1 VSVTAPAGFV
11 AGGHACGIKASGRP
25 DLSLVATADG
35 RAVPAA
41 ATFTANRLKA
51 APVLVSAEH
60 LAATG
65 GRAAAVILNSGNANA
80 ATGAAGRE
88 HAERMC
94 AATAAVLG
102 CAREE
107 VLVCSTGLIGIPLP
121 IGVVDAGIA
130 PLAARRHRDGGREAA
145 VAIMTTDTVAKE
157 ALVAGPG
164 FTVGGMAKG
173 AAMLAPDMATMLAV
187 LTTDASADHATLTRL
202 LRAGVAGSF
211 NRMTVDGCTSTND
224 TVIILASG
232 AAGAVAED
240 DLGEAIAGACFSLAT
255 QMVGDAEGATKVV
268 RVEVTGAAS
277 GDDAGRGARTIAESQ
292 LVKCSW
298 YGEDP
303 YWGRIGSELG
313 SAGIDFDPDRL
324 AVSYGDVTVA
334 AGGIA
339 VDHDEAALKEY
350 MSGRFLTV
358 RADLGLGDGSG
369 FVLTNDLSHAYID
382 ENMGTS

>member
-1 VSVTAPAGFV
+1 VSVTAPGGFV
-11 AGGHACGIKASGRP
+11 AAGRACGIKASGRP

-35 RAVPAA
+35 RPVPAA

-51 APVLVSAEH
+51 APVLVSADH

-65 GRAAAVILNSGNANA
+65 GHAAAVILNSGNANA
-80 ATGAAGRE
+80 ATGAPGRQ

-94 AATAAVLG
+94 AATAAALG
-102 CAREE
+102 CAPED

-121 IGVVDAGIA
+121 IDVVEAGIA
-130 PLAARRHRDGGREAA
+130 PLVASRRADGGRDAA

-157 ALVAGPG
+157 ALVVGPG

-173 AAMLAPDMATMLAV
+173 AAMLAPNMATMLAV
-187 LTTDASADHATLTRL
+187 LTTDAASDPATLGRL
-202 LRAGVAGSF
+202 LQNGVAESF
-211 NRMTVDGCTSTND
+211 NRMSVDGCTSTND

-232 AAGAVAED
+232 AAGSVDE
-240 DLGEAIAGACFSLAT
+240 GELATAIAAACFSLAT

-268 RVEVTGAAS
+268 RVEVVGAAS
-277 GDDAGRGARTIAESQ
+277 DDEAAHGARKVAESQ

-313 SAGIDFDPDRL
+313 SAGIEFDPDRL
-324 AVSYGDVTVA
+324 AVAYGDVVVASAGVTVE
-334 AGGIA
+334 
-339 VDHDEAALKEY
+339 HDEVALKQH
-350 MSGRFLTV
+350 MGGRYLTV
-358 RADLGLGDGSG
+358 HADLGLGDGSA

-382 ENMGTS
+382 ENKGTS